1 MVTTTTPTTDTNQ
14 IISTNDLNKTDDI
27 SNISKDF
34 YKALYESLDNEDD
47 MNPDNDSTNS
57 EVCLITNEPLQTN
70 FVTLECNHRFNYIP
84 LFNDVKNH
92 KKKFNT
98 MERRTLKVKEVRCPY
113 CRNIQKTLLP
123 YYENMGVKMVHGVNY
138 YDETKTNMNI
148 NTTQNI
154 HSLWKVGVCA
164 YKMETIGTDDDDNNN
179 IVIKPCSKKTVK
191 LLMETGKTYCSC
203 HYSSAFNEYAKKKKE
218 KEIQKKK
225 EEKLALKQKAKEE
238 KDAAKLA
245 LKNAI
250 PLCVQI
256 LKTGKN
262 KGQPCGCKAIQ
273 KQDFCSRHAPKNNGD
288 NKNDKNDNIILA

>member
-1 MVTTTTPTTDTNQ
+1 MVTTTTPTT
-14 IISTNDLNKTDDI
+14 STNSNEIIGTIDLNNMGDI

-34 YKALYESLDNEDD
+34 YKALYESLDKEDD
-47 MNPDNDSTNS
+47 MNPDNDTINS
-57 EVCLITNEPLQTN
+57 EVCLITNEPLQAN
-70 FVTLECNHRFNYIP
+70 FITLECNHRFNYIP

-92 KKKFNT
+92 KKKFNA
-98 MERRTLKVKEVRCPY
+98 MERRTLKIKEVRCPY

-138 YDETKTNMNI
+138 YDETKINMNI
-148 NTTQNI
+148 NTSQNI
-154 HSLWKVGVCA
+154 QSLWKVGVCV
-164 YKMETIGTDDDDNNN
+164 YEM
-179 IVIKPCSKKTVK
+179 IVDTHENENEIIKTCPKKTVK

-203 HYSSAFNEYAKKKKE
+203 HYNIAFNEYVKVKKE
-218 KEIQKKK
+218 KAIQKKK

-273 KQDFCSRHAPKNNGD
+273 NQEFCSRHTPKNNDD
-288 NKNDKNDNIILA
+288 NKN